1 MRPLLIVFLLCLALL
16 LWAAWSIARAVRR
29 HAAAEA
35 QAAMQTARQREPED
49 Q

>member
-16 LWAAWSIARAVRR
+16 LWAAWAIARAVRR
-29 HAAAEA
+29 HVTAEA
-35 QAAMQTARQREPED
+35 QTARRREPED